1 MTQVYPQLQAA
12 GLALVLALGPVPLKA
27 QTAADSDSLETALF
41 NLALPH
47 HPQLMSR
54 RAALALA
61 EGRLRAA
68 GPLEAPTLSAE
79 VENITDGIDLPNAG
93 QIRLMLEREFLT
105 GPRRSAERDVARAE
119 VAGAAASVQL
129 TEQGLRST
137 LKRDLAIWRGW
148 LGVAAR
154 LSAEDSLLQE
164 AETGLTARFAS
175 GEARYVDVLRLRTER
190 LRIRSEWAEALRT
203 SQTGVRRL
211 EESVAADDAALSSLR
226 AMLAASQTGV
236 TGPLAVDVPAV
247 PDPDSIMASMGT
259 LSFARQRVDL
269 ARGLAARDRAARRL
283 QVTGGLGIQRFAGDN
298 GGFTVGPSLRGSIS
312 LPFAVSGSNRTE
324 RAAGDLRV
332 ALAETER
339 VAFLAHLRTELLL
352 ARDRFTAAVERLR
365 VYDGALLTGAREE
378 RQSVL
383 SAYRNGDLTLL
394 ELLDFE
400 RALSRAET
408 ERLRAAIDVTTSYA
422 EIFITL
428 SAPSGL
434 SPHAAGSGDSND

>member
-119 VAGAAASVQL
+119 VAGAAAALLL

-137 LKRDLAIWRGW
+137 LKRDLMMWRGW
-148 LGVAAR
+148 LAVAAR
-154 LSAEDSLLQE
+154 LAAEDSLLQE
-164 AETGLTARFAS
+164 AESALTARFAS

-190 LRIRSEWAEALRT
+190 LRTRSERAEALRA

-211 EESVAADDAALSSLR
+211 EEAVAPDDPALSSLR
-226 AMLAASQTGV
+226 ALLAQSLARATI
-236 TGPLAVDVPAV
+236 PLVGELSAI
-247 PDPDSIMASMGT
+247 PDPDSLMAWTGV
-259 LSFARQRVDL
+259 LSYANQRVDL

-283 QVTGGLGIQRFAGDN
+283 QLTGGLGIQRFAGDK
-298 GGFTVGPSLRGSIS
+298 GGFTVGPSLRGAIS
-312 LPFAVSGSNRTE
+312 LPFAVGGSNRAQQ
-324 RAAGDLRV
+324 AAGELRV

-339 VAFLAHLRTELLL
+339 VAFVAHLRTQLLL
-352 ARDRFTAAVERLR
+352 DRDRYAAAVERLQ
-365 VYDGALLTGAREE
+365 VYDSALLTGAREE
-378 RQSVL
+378 RESAL
-383 SAYRNGDLTLL
+383 RAYRNGDLTLL

-408 ERLRAAIDVTTSYA
+408 ERIRAAIDVTTSYA

-434 SPHAAGSGDSND
+434 SADVASSGDAND